1 MLNPYHMDG
10 DIEMYS
16 EEQIAARETLKTDP
30 EINKI
35 LNEVPLLQS
44 RSHNY
49 THGLRQKALAK

>member
-1 MLNPYHMDG
+1 MDG

-44 RSHNY
+44 RSHNC
-49 THGLRQKALAK
+49 TRGVRQKALAK